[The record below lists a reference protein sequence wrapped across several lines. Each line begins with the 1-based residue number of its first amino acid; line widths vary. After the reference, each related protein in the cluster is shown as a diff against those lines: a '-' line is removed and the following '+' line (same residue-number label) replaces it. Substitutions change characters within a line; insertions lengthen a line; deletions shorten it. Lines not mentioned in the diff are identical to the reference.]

1 MLKALTFL
9 MALAADVEYEVVGHT
24 EIDTFQAGAADT
36 LYKGGIMNV
45 GTDGYL
51 KVAADVA
58 DEYPAGVMVKNH
70 VSDGSSHESVRVE
83 SGKIWIAHAGAE
95 QADVSTL
102 KYATADDT
110 LADSA
115 TNVGPLGLCIGWKTG
130 YLLIDTRKKALS

>member
-1 MLKALTFL
+1 MT
-9 MALAADVEYEVVGHT
+9 ADLEYEVVGHT
-24 EIDTFQAGAADT
+24 EVDSFQAGVADT
-36 LYKGGIMNV
+36 LYKGAIVNV

-58 DEYPAGVMVKNH
+58 GEYPAGVMVEQH
-70 VSDGSSHESVRVE
+70 ISDGSTHESVRVE
-83 SGKIWIAHAGAE
+83 SGKIWLPHSGAA
-95 QADVSTL
+95 QTDVGAL
-102 KYATADDT
+102 FYATADDT